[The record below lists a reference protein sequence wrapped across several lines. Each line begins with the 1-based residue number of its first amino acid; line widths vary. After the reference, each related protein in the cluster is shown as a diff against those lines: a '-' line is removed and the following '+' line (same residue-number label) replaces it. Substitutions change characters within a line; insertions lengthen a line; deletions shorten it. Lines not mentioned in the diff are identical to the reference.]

1 MARGKAAEHGKILHR
16 QMLAL
21 DLRISGL
28 SYRAIADKLSNSES
42 TISHVQ
48 IHRDIENELERLAG
62 LRADKAETLR
72 ELELQRL
79 DKIINA
85 LDSWVASGNV
95 GAVNAWLKASE
106 RRSKLLGLD
115 APTKHE
121 VDWRESAE
129 QAGFD
134 AGDVAREFE
143 ELVKVAATKLTGGSE
158 T

>member
-1 MARGKAAEHGKILHR
+1 MARGKAAEQGEIIKR
-16 QMLAL
+16 QMTAL

-28 SYRAIADKLSNSES
+28 SYRAIADKLSKPDS

-48 IHRDIENELERLAG
+48 IYRDVENELARLAG
-62 LRADKAETLR
+62 LRDDKTETLR

-79 DKIINA
+79 DKIINS

-95 GAVNAWLKASE
+95 GAVNAWIKASE

-121 VDWRESAE
+121 VGWREAAE
-129 QAGFD
+129 QAGFNSS
-134 AGDVAREFE
+134 DVSREFE
-143 ELVKVAATKLTGGSE
+143 ELVKVASTKLAGGSE

>member
-1 MARGKAAEHGKILHR
+1 MARGKSKEQGEISQR
-16 QMLAL
+16 QILAL

-28 SYRAIADKLSNSES
+28 SFRAIGEKLG
-42 TISHVQ
+42 ISHQQVY
-48 IHRDIENELERLAG
+48 RDIESELARLAD

-79 DKIINA
+79 DKIINS
-85 LDSWVASGNV
+85 LDAWVASGNV
-95 GAVNAWLKASE
+95 GAVNAWIKTSE

-129 QAGFD
+129 QAGLD

-143 ELVKVAATKLTGGSE
+143 ELVKVAATKLAGGSE

>member
-1 MARGKAAEHGKILHR
+1 MARGKAAEQGEILKR
-16 QMLAL
+16 QLTAL

-28 SYRAIADKLSNSES
+28 SYRAIADKLSTPES

-48 IHRDIENELERLAG
+48 IFRDVENELARLAE
-62 LRADKAETLR
+62 LRADKGETLR
-72 ELELQRL
+72 ELELLRL
-79 DKIINA
+79 DKVVEHLA
-85 LDSWVASGNV
+85 SWVESGNV
-95 GAVNAWLKASE
+95 GAVNAWIKASE
-106 RRSKLLGLD
+106 RRSKMLGLD

-129 QAGFD
+129 QAGLD

-143 ELVKVAATKLTGGSE
+143 ELVKVAATKIAGGSE